1 MSRDQAPPV
10 RYPVSSSGLQTA
22 LALGLGSLAVTSFSI
37 WVWLSDSW
45 GLHHLI
51 VLLIAVLAGLW
62 VFRDWQVQ
70 PTQDLY
76 WDGRDWRLCEG
87 ENAVV
92 VQVQVVLDFQQAYL
106 LHLVHLAPR
115 RGQHW
120 VWPQASR
127 SPALWPA
134 LRRALVASAG
144 RRGPQAT

>member
-22 LALGLGSLAVTSFSI
+22 LALGLGSLAVASIFI

-51 VLLIAVLAGLW
+51 VLLIAVLTGLW
-62 VFRDWQVQ
+62 VFRDWRVQ

-76 WDGRDWRLCEG
+76 WDGREWTLCEG

-115 RGQHW
+115 RGQDW
-120 VWPQASR
+120 VWPQASSR
-127 SPALWPA
+127 PALWPV
-134 LRRALVASAG
+134 LRRALVASVG